1 MVVAGKDQSLLDL
14 LLALGFIFLFLYGE
28 EIPQNVEPVVS
39 LPDILPEVGSGIA
52 VRVRKIPR
60 SLVVTLVEGKEPGM
74 APSSRVVIKT
84 LSVKT
89 AK

>member
-1 MVVAGKDQSLLDL
+1 MVAGKDESVLDL